1 MPQRGSVR
9 RAVFV
14 FRGFYFFAGFV
25 GRNNPLKPASFGH
38 GAEKEVRVAGKDW
51 QRSAEKISGGGRVG
65 FLRFTFL
72 NLFRYFVHAW
82 IGRAQTS
89 DGWCVLLDQT
99 EKRDVPQ
106 IGRDAHFDNRFGLM
120 LLRWI
125 KLGEAWPQNMR
136 LQEVS
141 PGSRGSLLDL
151 IVDQP
156 DLRPVISGG
165 VADENNLE
173 KRLVGLELDRVMELR
188 NERTQFFEESNA
200 DLLEILLGGAFGN
213 EVGIDSAKMGD
224 LTVESNGPGLRSDLP
239 FGGAEQNADVAAV
252 NHGDARGN
260 GFGFER
266 AIDGGEDDG
275 VIGDVNDGAAT
286 GEIGDDFLFLGRKRG
301 ARRERSQENQRGVNK
316 EVPHEGRV
324 AQLADCGLGTGGG
337 TVCSFRMIGDTR

>member
-51 QRSAEKISGGGRVG
+51 QRGAEKISGGSGVG
-65 FLRFTFL
+65 FLRFAFL
-72 NLFRYFVHAW
+72 NLVRYFVHAW

-89 DGWCVLLDQT
+89 DRWCALLDQT
-99 EKRDVPQ
+99 KKRNVPQ
-106 IGRDAHFDNRFGLM
+106 IRRDTHFDNRFGLM

-125 KLGEAWPQNMR
+125 KLGEAWPQNMG

-156 DLRPVISGG
+156 DLRPILSGG
-165 VADENNLE
+165 VADENDLE
-173 KRLVGLELDRVMELR
+173 KRFVRLELDRVMELR
-188 NERTQFFEESNA
+188 NEGTQFFEEGNA
-200 DLLEILLGGAFGN
+200 DLLEVLFGCIRGGIARVDAA
-213 EVGIDSAKMGD
+213 EVGNV
-224 LTVESNGPGLRSDLP
+224 TVQSDWPRLRGDLP
-239 FGGAEQNADVAAV
+239 FGSAEENADVATV
-252 NHGDARGN
+252 NGGDARRN

-266 AIDGGEDDG
+266 VVDGGKDDG
-275 VIGDVNDGAAT
+275 VIGDVHDGAAA

-301 ARRERSQENQRGVNK
+301 TCRERSQEGQRSVNK
-316 EVPHEGRV
+316 EVSHEGRV
-324 AQLADCGLGTGGG
+324 AQGADCGLGTGGEPVPQWSG
-337 TVCSFRMIGDTR
+337 IR